1 VKRAKSD
8 VIAKKNIMAME
19 ILDLY
24 QKETAEWNT
33 IQLLLVPL
41 PPKGR
46 KSDMALDTD
55 LSSATM

>member
-1 VKRAKSD
+1 
-8 VIAKKNIMAME
+8 MAME

-24 QKETAEWNT
+24 QKEMAEWNT

-55 LSSATM
+55 LSEVTM